1 MKKTAFEKVKKRI
14 SELIESGIRKENEE
28 LKITDSDG
36 MIIAFE
42 NGRTILNDGQWYE
55 RKYAP
60 MKQIFKNGRNIV
72 LYLEYISNN
81 RTQEEANKLASDLLT
96 WIYAKNMEGQ
106 CPVTYTDIVQT
117 GINALNET
125 RIEDSNKLTKEEIK
139 ALIEFSPKQLEV
151 IEEFERAGKAL
162 QENNIKLL
170 FCNNDYCLRYF
181 NTENAVDNRI
191 GCIDDLETYIP
202 EKELDENRMEN
213 VNDLGKDVRFNYGD
227 YFEDD
232 INVIFKENSEL

>member
-1 MKKTAFEKVKKRI
+1 MGKTAFEKTKERI
-14 SELIESGIRKENEE
+14 SELIESGIKREKEEQ
-28 LKITDSDG
+28 KITDTDG

-42 NGRTILNDGQWYE
+42 NGIAIFNDGQWYE
-55 RKYAP
+55 REYAP
-60 MKQIFKNGRNIV
+60 MTKIFKNPDNIIH
-72 LYLEYISNN
+72 YLDYVKLNFEK
-81 RTQEEANKLASDLLT
+81 EEANKACSAFLS
-96 WIYAKNMEGQ
+96 WIYNSDMEGK
-106 CPVTYTDIVQT
+106 CPVKYSDIVQT
-117 GINALNET
+117 EITALNET
-125 RIEDSNKLTKEEIK
+125 RIEEYHLTNEETRN
-139 ALIEFSPKQLEV
+139 LMSFSPRQLEV

-181 NTENAVDNRI
+181 NTENTVDNRI

-202 EKELDENRMEN
+202 EKELDENRMKN
-213 VNDLGKDVRFNYGD
+213 VNDFGKDVRFNYGD